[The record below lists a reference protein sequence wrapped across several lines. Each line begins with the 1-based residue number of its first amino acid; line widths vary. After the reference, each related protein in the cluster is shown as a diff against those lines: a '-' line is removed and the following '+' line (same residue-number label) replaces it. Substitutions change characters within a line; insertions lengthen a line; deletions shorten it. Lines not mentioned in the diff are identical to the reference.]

1 MDKSVQ
7 IFFYLFN
14 LLLII
19 IILILAINKYTYG
32 FLFIFSCWSLSFSL
46 LYYVFA
52 FILLVF
58 RKAITK
64 RNETMKNFFSKK
76 LFKIVWT
83 FNVTTVL
90 GFWGGVELNWIARE
104 KGWDNKDLWLQL
116 FLHTFIPIFVFFD
129 LFIFDHVLE
138 LSFVIDSIILTFLFW
153 LYAILYYINKL
164 IGKNQGV
171 HIYYI
176 NDNFIHN
183 FVIVIIYYMLY
194 LNCYFFH
201 QFILMK
207 KMNVTINTNT
217 FVENTTYT
225 TTKKN
230 ILINKK

>member
-1 MDKSVQ
+1 MDKTIQ
-7 IFFYLFN
+7 IFFYLFY

-19 IILILAINKYTYG
+19 IIFILALNKYTYG

-52 FILLVF
+52 FRILVF

-90 GFWGGVELNWIARE
+90 GFWGGVELNWISRE

-138 LSFVIDSIILTFLFW
+138 LSFQIDSIILTFLYW

-164 IGKNQGV
+164 IGKNKGV
-171 HIYYI
+171 YIYYI

-183 FVIVIIYYMLY
+183 FVIGIIYYMLF
-194 LNCYFFH
+194 LVSYFFH

>member
-1 MDKSVQ
+1 MDKTIQ
-7 IFFYLFN
+7 IFFYLFY

-19 IILILAINKYTYG
+19 IIFILALNKYTYG

-52 FILLVF
+52 FIILVF

-90 GFWGGVELNWIARE
+90 GFWGGVELNWISRE

-116 FLHTFIPIFVFFD
+116 FLHTFIPICVFFD

-138 LSFVIDSIILTFLFW
+138 LSFQIDSIILTFLYW

-164 IGKNQGV
+164 IGKNKGV
-171 HIYYI
+171 YIYYI

-183 FVIVIIYYMLY
+183 FVIGIIYYMLF
-194 LNCYFFH
+194 LVSYFFH

-207 KMNVTINTNT
+207 KMNIKLNTNT
-217 FVENTTYT
+217 IVENTTYT
-225 TTKKN
+225 KKKN
-230 ILINKK
+230 ILMNK